1 MQVPVGSQLGISR
14 CQTLQRAEVPV
25 EGLPGDRTVSGEL
38 LQGRAVCEGLPQE
51 GSTPYL
57 GHEQGIHGLTDAL
70 PDPIRLPGVIHAG
83 E

>member
-1 MQVPVGSQLGISR
+1 MEVPVGSQLHVSR

-25 EGLPGDRTVSGEL
+25 EARPSDRTVSGEL
-38 LQGRAVCEGLPQE
+38 LQRLAVGAGLPQE

-57 GHEQGIHGLTDAL
+57 GHEQLIHGLTDAL
-70 PDPIRLPGVIHAG
+70 PDQIRLYRVVHAG

>member
-1 MQVPVGSQLGISR
+1 MEVPVGNQLHVSR
-14 CQTLQRAEVPV
+14 CQTLQRDEVPV

-38 LQGRAVCEGLPQE
+38 LQRLAVGVGLPQE

-70 PDPIRLPGVIHAG
+70 PDPIRLNGVIHA
-83 E
+83 EE